1 MVTTLTPSNLGINL
15 FQETDPIQLLP
26 NATSEEFEIIILA
39 VYRQVLGNVHMMESE
54 RLTTAE
60 SQLTSGEITI
70 AEFVRQVA
78 LSDLYRQRFF
88 ENSSQLRFIE
98 LNFKHLLGRAPESH
112 DELVQHI
119 KILDDEG
126 YIAEID
132 SYLGSDEYLDAFGE
146 SVVPYYRGY
155 RTAQGRKLVG
165 FTHLFQLLRGAC
177 SSDLSTKSDALRLQT
192 SLLKNRPSQITP
204 LKLLPPAPAR
214 SWRITTDTR
223 ALASSALGVSYAT
236 NNIQATSPVVIP
248 ESDVELQVNLAQ
260 QRQFEIFKSEAPLEL
275 IDGSSET
282 DYEVVI
288 RTTYRQVLGN
298 AHIMESE
305 RLIIPESQLKQ
316 GQISVREFVRQIAKS
331 ELYRSRFF
339 DNCPRYRAIELNFK
353 HLLGRAPDDYSETF
367 IHSQILDQDG
377 FEAEIDWYLDSD
389 EYQNN
394 FGENIVPYYRG
405 YKSQTGRKLL
415 GFTNTFKLNKSLSTS
430 DKAGVEG
437 NQSRLAKPLM
447 YNNPGGNIPIVDI
460 KKLLAT
466 TLISRPVAPIEVT
479 TTDVPISAL
488 EQQEQEQN
496 AIIETLEKQL
506 AELRP
511 LASFGA
517 QQLSP
522 WQSTDSTNQTH
533 STASLNQFSTA
544 NTPSSLSLQQRVDA
558 QSERITSLKAQLD
571 DSRRW
576 AAFSETQLNKWQ
588 RKSYSIR

>member
-1 MVTTLTPSNLGINL
+1 M
-15 FQETDPIQLLP
+15 
-26 NATSEEFEIIILA
+26 
-39 VYRQVLGNVHMMESE
+39 
-54 RLTTAE
+54 
-60 SQLTSGEITI
+60 
-70 AEFVRQVA
+70 
-78 LSDLYRQRFF
+78 
-88 ENSSQLRFIE
+88 
-98 LNFKHLLGRAPESH
+98 
-112 DELVQHI
+112 
-119 KILDDEG
+119 
-126 YIAEID
+126 
-132 SYLGSDEYLDAFGE
+132 
-146 SVVPYYRGY
+146 
-155 RTAQGRKLVG
+155 
-165 FTHLFQLLRGAC
+165 
-177 SSDLSTKSDALRLQT
+177 
-192 SLLKNRPSQITP
+192 
-204 LKLLPPAPAR
+204 
-214 SWRITTDTR
+214 
-223 ALASSALGVSYAT
+223 
-236 NNIQATSPVVIP
+236 
-248 ESDVELQVNLAQ
+248 
-260 QRQFEIFKSEAPLEL
+260 
-275 IDGSSET
+275 
-282 DYEVVI
+282 
-288 RTTYRQVLGN
+288 
-298 AHIMESE
+298 
-305 RLIIPESQLKQ
+305 
-316 GQISVREFVRQIAKS
+316 
-331 ELYRSRFF
+331 
-339 DNCPRYRAIELNFK
+339 
-353 HLLGRAPDDYSETF
+353 GRAPDDYSETF
-367 IHSQILDQDG
+367 IHSQILDQNG

-405 YKSQTGRKLL
+405 YKTQTGRKLL

-466 TLISRPVAPIEVT
+466 AFISRPAAPSEVT

-517 QQLSP
+517 QKLSS

-533 STASLNQFSTA
+533 STASLNQFSAA

-558 QSERITSLKAQLD
+558 QSEKITSLKAQLD